1 LADQILGSLKNKVSS
16 LEIVPSGGGVFEV
29 SQDGQVIFSKRES
42 GRFPDWDEI
51 RGALS

>member
-1 LADQILGSLKNKVSS
+1 VWK
-16 LEIVPSGGGVFEV
+16 
-29 SQDGQVIFSKRES
+29 DGELVFSKKES